1 MRKKIFLIAIAA
13 MSLLNV
19 TTKAQTIPFT
29 SVVVEQTIGTGNN
42 QLVFVIDFDSDTIG
56 TDSSFA
62 WIINYS
68 CDSLTGDSI
77 LKRIDQENVD
87 FTVDIASGFL
97 NNITYLKNT
106 VTYTNPNIGWFSIL
120 ESEDGENWHW
130 NTGGINDSVGNTD
143 WLGIVVMDTATFQS
157 DINVPLNPS
166 SIYAAQ
172 DISKLNVYPNPAT
185 DYITIEQAGILRIFS
200 MNGKEIW
207 NDKVQTGN
215 FNLSFLSKGIY
226 QLMLINEEKIAT
238 TKLIIQ

>member
-1 MRKKIFLIAIAA
+1 MRKILFLIAIVA
-13 MSLLNV
+13 MSLLNI

-42 QLVFVIDFDSDTIG
+42 QLAFVVDFDSDTIG

-68 CDSLTGDSI
+68 SDSLTVDSV
-77 LKRIDQENVD
+77 LKRIDQENVN
-87 FTVDIASGFL
+87 FTVDIISGFL
-97 NNITYLKNT
+97 NNITYQKNT

-143 WLGIVVMDTATFQS
+143 WIGIVVMDTATYQA
-157 DINVPLNPS
+157 DINIPLNSS
-166 SIYAAQ
+166 SICAAQ
-172 DISKLNVYPNPAT
+172 NISKLHLYPNPAT
-185 DYITIEQAGILRIFS
+185 DYITIEQAGVLRIFS
-200 MNGKEIW
+200 MNGKEIL
-207 NDKVQTGN
+207 NNQVQAGN
-215 FNLSFLSKGIY
+215 FNISFLSKGIY
-226 QLMLINEEKIAT
+226 QLMLINEEETAI